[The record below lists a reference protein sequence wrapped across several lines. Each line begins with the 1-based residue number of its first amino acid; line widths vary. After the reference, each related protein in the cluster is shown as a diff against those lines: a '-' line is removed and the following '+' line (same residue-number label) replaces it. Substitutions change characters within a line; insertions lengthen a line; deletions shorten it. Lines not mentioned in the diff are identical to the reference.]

1 MDVDG
6 GAGSRREVEDSKPYT
21 VRMGTVEEGEEVVEA
36 KWERAAQ
43 WEMRKQGLRLMI
55 RLAPS
60 LPGVSEQ
67 PEQELEA
74 WWQEAR
80 IGVEVREKGVWRLA
94 QELGKVGRSHERL
107 VNALH
112 GRRMVV
118 RASDKGGGICIL
130 SQGIECIVVRR
141 EHVKDEAV

>member
-1 MDVDG
+1 
-6 GAGSRREVEDSKPYT
+6 VEDSKPYT
-21 VRMGTVEEGEEVVEA
+21 VRMGTVEEGKEFVEA

-43 WEMRKQGLRLMI
+43 WEMRKQGLRLMK

-60 LPGVSEQ
+60 LPSVSEQ
-67 PEQELEA
+67 LEQELEA

-80 IGVEVREKGVWRLA
+80 RGVEVREKGGGRLA
-94 QELGKVGRSHERL
+94 QELGKVGKSHERL

-118 RASDKGGGICIL
+118 RASDKGGGIYIF
-130 SQGIECIVVRR
+130 
-141 EHVKDEAV
+141 